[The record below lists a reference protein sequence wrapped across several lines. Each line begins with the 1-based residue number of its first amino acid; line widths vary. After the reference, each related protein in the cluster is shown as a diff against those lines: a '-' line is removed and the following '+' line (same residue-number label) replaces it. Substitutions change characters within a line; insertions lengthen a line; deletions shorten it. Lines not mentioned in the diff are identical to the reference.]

1 MVASLRKRRRQFVFW
16 VFALLASVTSS
27 GAITSAVAQT
37 VDISTDQTTTQNLD
51 TLAGGDPGTTA
62 VVQPG
67 VTVDTSPPGSG
78 GNALFGNSRAWTIT
92 NDGMIEGQARGVD
105 LGLGGSVT
113 NGAGSSITGNSNE
126 AIRILNGAGT
136 VTNDGTILG
145 NREAVLITGGGT
157 VTNGVGASITST
169 TREAVQIQGG
179 AGSLTNS
186 GSIIG
191 SSEAVYFFN
200 GGFVSNAAGASIT
213 STGRE
218 AIQIQG
224 GVGTVVNAGTLTGN
238 GDAILLSNGGSVT
251 NRAGGAIAGRSDG
264 IQINGTGTVTNEAG
278 ASITAT
284 NNLGVQILGGNGTV
298 TNAGSI
304 DSRQEGVLITG
315 GGSVTNAAGASIT
328 SATREAVQIQGGV
341 GTVDNAGTLTGA
353 GDAVF
358 LNNTGTVMNRAG
370 ATISGG
376 ADGIQINGGGSVSN
390 ETGATITATSNVGVR
405 IQTGVGTVTNAGSI
419 ASGQEGVLLS
429 GGGTVTNS
437 AGATIT
443 SATREAVQIQG
454 GSGTLDN
461 AGTLIGSA
469 EAVYFFNGGIVTN
482 QAGASITS
490 TAREAVQIQGALG
503 TVTNAGTLTG
513 AGDAVFLNNGGSVT
527 NRSGA
532 TIAGGSDGIHINR
545 GGTVVNEAGATITA
559 TNNLGVQIQNN
570 PGTVTNDGTID
581 SRQEGVWLN
590 AGGTV
595 TNGATGRI
603 LSATREG
610 VQVGG
615 TTGTVDNSGEISGGG
630 MGVFLDRGGSVT
642 NRGTVTGGTVGTR
655 IDNGGTLT
663 NLTGG
668 TITGTSSYGAEMQ
681 NGGTVENQSGAAISG
696 ATRGLYVSGSAGL
709 VTNGGS
715 ITGGQYGGYLN
726 NGGTLS
732 NASGAIISGGTAE
745 GIRIGSGVTNIT
757 NAGRISGGNGTA
769 IRFGNSADTLA
780 LQTGSVLDGNVDGRG
795 GSDALVLEGTG
806 SEDSNFLNFESLTMR
821 GTQWTLSGTS
831 SFNSATI
838 DSGILG
844 ISGVLNGPV
853 AISAPG
859 TLAGSGTIGGALT
872 NDGTI
877 APGPGVATLTITGG
891 YNHAAGAA
899 YEADIEAGGGSD
911 RLDIGG
917 TATLNGGT
925 VRVSGAPGAYTSGSL
940 YTILDAG
947 TVTGSFDELE
957 SDSIFLIPTLVHNP
971 ASVQVSV
978 QALPFTAFA
987 ETPNQQAVAGFL
999 DATVGTASGD
1009 YLSVI
1014 DEIDGLS
1021 ASEYRAALDTISG
1034 DVYGSLT
1041 GLSAQSQSLFFTT
1054 ITDRLDAYGD
1064 ETRRPETGAFSEGPV
1079 RVASTDVAAAFG
1091 GGNGVSV
1098 TGDKG
1103 GYWIQGYHALGSVD
1117 GSDNA
1122 AGTDYVTS
1130 GAAGGVDF
1138 RISPEVLLGAAVGV
1152 SRLDADFDDR
1162 DGARG
1167 DVNNYSLAG
1176 YGRYER
1182 GPFNLDLA
1190 ISNGFQQNHVTRPIS
1205 FGSVDRAASA
1215 DYNGYSLSTLAEA
1228 GYEFRPT
1235 ERFSIRPLA
1244 NLQYSWLMTESF
1256 TESGA
1261 DSLNLRTDSLS
1272 TNSLRTGLGARLAY
1286 EHVLESGARVI
1297 PKVRA
1302 LWTHELLDND
1312 VTYNTSLSGANTGQE
1327 FPVAG
1332 VETSRDRAVLG
1343 AGVTYEMVDGPAL
1356 SLGYNGTV
1364 SATEQV
1370 HGVQLGLSF
1379 KW

>member
-1 MVASLRKRRRQFVFW
+1 MVASLWKRRRQFVFW
-16 VFALLASVTSS
+16 IFALIAGVASS

-37 VDISTDQTTTQNLD
+37 VDITADQTTTQNLD
-51 TLAGGDPGTTA
+51 SLAGSDPGTTA
-62 VVQPG
+62 AVRPG

-78 GNALFGNSRAWTIT
+78 GNALFGNSRAWDVT
-92 NDGMIEGQARGVD
+92 NDGTVEGQARGID

-113 NGAGSSITGNSNE
+113 NGAGASIVGNSNE

-136 VTNDGTILG
+136 VANDGTILG
-145 NREAVLITGGGT
+145 RREAVLITGGGS
-157 VTNGVGASITST
+157 VTNGAGGSITST
-169 TREAVQIQGG
+169 TREAIQVQGG
-179 AGSLTNS
+179 SGSLANS

-191 SSEAVYFFN
+191 SAEAVYFFN
-200 GGFVSNAAGASIT
+200 GGFVTNVAGASIT

-224 GVGTVVNAGTLTGN
+224 GLGMVDNVGTLSGN

-251 NRAGGAIAGRSDG
+251 NRAGGAVAGGSDG
-264 IQINGTGTVTNEAG
+264 IQINGGGTVTNEAG

-284 NNLGVQILGGNGTV
+284 NN
-298 TNAGSI
+298 
-304 DSRQEGVLITG
+304 
-315 GGSVTNAAGASIT
+315 
-328 SATREAVQIQGGV
+328 
-341 GTVDNAGTLTGA
+341 
-353 GDAVF
+353 
-358 LNNTGTVMNRAG
+358 
-370 ATISGG
+370 
-376 ADGIQINGGGSVSN
+376 
-390 ETGATITATSNVGVR
+390 VGVR
-405 IQTGVGTVTNAGSI
+405 IQTGFGTVTNAGSI
-419 ASGQEGVLLS
+419 ASRQEGVLLS
-429 GGGTVTNS
+429 GGGAVTNS
-437 AGATIT
+437 AGATIA
-443 SATREAVQIQG
+443 SNTREAVQIQG

-461 AGTLIGSA
+461 AGTLIGSS

-490 TAREAVQIQGALG
+490 TGREAIQIQGASG
-503 TVTNAGTLTG
+503 TVINAGTLTG

-532 TIAGGSDGIHINR
+532 VIAGGSDGIHINR

-559 TNNLGVQIQNN
+559 TNNLGVQIQND
-570 PGTVTNDGTID
+570 PGSVTNHGTID
-581 SRQEGVWLN
+581 SRQEGVLLN
-590 AGGTV
+590 AGGDV
-595 TNGATGRI
+595 INGASGRI
-603 LSATREG
+603 VSATREG
-610 VQVGG
+610 VQIGG

-630 MGVFLDRGGSVT
+630 IGIFLDRGGSVT

-655 IDNGGTLT
+655 IDNGGTLL

-668 TITGTSSYGAEMQ
+668 TITGSSSYGAEMQ
-681 NGGTVENQSGAAISG
+681 NGGTADNGAGAAISG
-696 ATRGLYVSGSAGL
+696 ATRGLYVTGGAAT
-709 VTNGGS
+709 VTNAGS
-715 ITGGQYGGYLN
+715 VAGGQYGAYLN

-732 NASGAIISGGTAE
+732 NAAGALISGGTLE
-745 GIRIGSGVTNIT
+745 GVRIGNGVTTVT

-769 IRFGNSADTLA
+769 IRFGNAADTLI
-780 LQTGSVLDGNVDGRG
+780 LQTGSVLNGNVDGRG
-795 GSDALVLEGTG
+795 GSDALILEGTG
-806 SEDSNFLNFESLTMR
+806 SEDSNFLNFETLTMR
-821 GTQWTLSGTS
+821 GVQWTLSGTS

-844 ISGVLNGPV
+844 ISGVHNGPV

-859 TLAGSGTIGGALT
+859 TLAGSGTIGGTVA

-877 APGPGVATLTITGG
+877 APGSGVATLTITGG

-899 YEADIEAGGGSD
+899 YEADIEAGGGAD

-917 TATLNGGT
+917 TTTLNGGT
-925 VRVSGAPGAYTSGSL
+925 VRISSAPGAYTSGSL

-947 TVTGSFDELE
+947 TVTGAFDAIE

-971 ASVQVSV
+971 TSVQVSV

-1009 YLSVI
+1009 YLTVI
-1014 DEIDGLS
+1014 DEIDSLS
-1021 ASEYRAALDTISG
+1021 ESEYRTALDTISG

-1041 GLSAQSQSLFFTT
+1041 GLSVQSQTLFFTT
-1054 ITDRLDAYGD
+1054 IADRLDDYASRA
-1064 ETRRPETGAFSEGPV
+1064 RRDGPV
-1079 RVASTDVAAAFG
+1079 ADAPMQVAGTDLSAAFG

-1103 GYWIQGYHALGSVD
+1103 GYWLLGYHALGSVD
-1117 GSDNA
+1117 GSANA
-1122 AGTDYVTS
+1122 AGSDYVTS

-1138 RISPEVLLGAAVGV
+1138 RVEPEFLLGVSVGV

-1162 DGARG
+1162 SGARG

-1176 YGRYER
+1176 YGRYEK

-1190 ISNGFQQNHVTRPIS
+1190 FSNGFQRNHVTRPIS
-1205 FGSVDRAASA
+1205 FGSVDRTASA
-1215 DYNGYSLSTLAEA
+1215 DYNGYALSTLAEA

-1235 ERFSIRPLA
+1235 ERLSIRPLA
-1244 NLQYSWLMTESF
+1244 NLQYAWLMTESF

-1261 DSLNLRTDSLS
+1261 DSLNLTTDSLT
-1272 TNSLRTGLGARLAY
+1272 TNSLRAGLGARLTY
-1286 EHVLESGARVI
+1286 EHALESGGRVI
-1297 PKVRA
+1297 PAVRA
-1302 LWTHELLDND
+1302 LWTHELLDTD
-1312 VTYNTSLSGANTGQE
+1312 VTYNSSLPGANTGRE

-1343 AGVTYEMVDGPAL
+1343 AGVTYEMDDGPAL
-1356 SLGYNGTV
+1356 SVGYNGTV

-1370 HGVQLGLSF
+1370 HGVRLGLSF